1 MTRNTQRFTILMVVM
16 MTMTGCGSGNP
27 DPAAPAP
34 GYLDQQIDLGG
45 RSAHI
50 WCYGQGSPTVIYE
63 SWLGALGE
71 RALPLIIRIG
81 TTMRVCVYDRA
92 NVPGGKSD
100 PAPAPRSSQ
109 AIVDDL
115 HALLTRAGIPP
126 PYVLVG
132 DSFGAMNAVLFAA
145 RYPGEVAALALIEP
159 LAPDALMEM
168 LSAMPDLP
176 ADETPGVAQTRRRLR
191 GLWEDNS
198 EGIDMP
204 ASASQVLAVSR
215 LDALPVLI
223 VQADAPLL
231 DWLPCDGAAHVAIE
245 RAWRREQAFYQRLSS
260 RMTVVTVSGGHDLLG
275 DDPDGV
281 TAAIVTLVRGS
292 GLAGR

>member
-1 MTRNTQRFTILMVVM
+1 MTRKTARLALLLAAISMA
-16 MTMTGCGSGNP
+16 GCGSGNP
-27 DPAAPAP
+27 VPVAPTP

-45 RSAHI
+45 RNAHT

-63 SWLGALGE
+63 PWLGALGE
-71 RALPLIIRIG
+71 SALPLIIRIG
-81 TTMRVCVYDRA
+81 ATMRVCVYDRA

-100 PAPAPRSSQ
+100 PAPGPRSSR

-115 HALLTRAGIPP
+115 HGLLVGAGIAP

-159 LAPDALMEM
+159 LAPHALMDM
-168 LSAMPDLP
+168 LTAMPEP
-176 ADETPGVAQTRRRLR
+176 RADETPGVAQTRRRLS
-191 GLWEDNS
+191 GLWSNNS
-198 EGIDMP
+198 EGVDMP
-204 ASASQVLAVSR
+204 ASAAQVLAVSR

-223 VQADAPLL
+223 VQADAPLM
-231 DWLPCDGAAHVAIE
+231 DWLPCDGAAQVAIE
-245 RAWRREQAFYQRLSS
+245 RAWRRQQAFYLRLSA
-260 RMTVVTVSGGHDLLG
+260 RTTLVTLAGGHDLLG

-281 TAAIVTLVRGS
+281 SAAIVALVRGS
-292 GLAGR
+292 SLARR

>member
-1 MTRNTQRFTILMVVM
+1 MTRKTERIATLLAVM
-16 MTMTGCGSGNP
+16 TLTGCGFSNP
-27 DPAAPAP
+27 ASVAPTP
-34 GYLDQQIDLGG
+34 GYLDAQIDLGG

-50 WCYGQGSPTVIYE
+50 WCYGQGSRTVIYE
-63 SWLGALGE
+63 PWLGALGE
-71 RALPLIIRIG
+71 SALPLIIRIG
-81 TTMRVCVYDRA
+81 DLGRVCVYDRA

-115 HALLTRAGIPP
+115 HALLTRAGIAP

-159 LAPDALMEM
+159 LAPDALLEM
-168 LSAMPDLP
+168 LTAIPGP
-176 ADETPGVAQTRRRLR
+176 QADETPGLAQTRRRLN
-191 GLWEDNS
+191 GLWSNNS

-204 ASASQVLAVSR
+204 ASAAEVLEVASLDR
-215 LDALPVLI
+215 LPMLI
-223 VQADAPLL
+223 VQADAPLI
-231 DWLPCDGAAHVAIE
+231 DWLPCDGAAHIALE
-245 RAWRREQAFYQRLSS
+245 RAWRREQAFYQRLSA
-260 RMTVVTVSGGHDLLG
+260 RTTVVTVSGGHDLLG

-281 TAAIVTLVRGS
+281 AAAILGLVRGS
-292 GLAGR
+292 GQVAR

>member
-1 MTRNTQRFTILMVVM
+1 MTRNTDRLAIVMVVM
-16 MTMTGCGSGNP
+16 TMVGCGSANP
-27 DPAAPAP
+27 APAAPTL

-71 RALPLIIRIG
+71 SALPLIIRIG
-81 TTMRVCVYDRA
+81 STMRVCVYDRA

-100 PAPAPRSSQ
+100 PAPGPRSSQ

-115 HALLTRAGIPP
+115 HALLVGAGVAPP
-126 PYVLVG
+126 FLLVG

-168 LSAMPDLP
+168 LTVMPEP
-176 ADETPGVAQTRRRLR
+176 GADEPLGVAQTRRRLN
-191 GLWEDNS
+191 GLWSNNS
-198 EGIDMP
+198 EGIDMA
-204 ASASQVLAVSR
+204 ASAADVLAVEG
-215 LDALPVLI
+215 LGTLPMLI
-223 VQADAPLL
+223 VQADAPLM
-231 DWLPCDGAAHVAIE
+231 DWLSCEGAAHEAIE
-245 RAWRREQAFYQRLSS
+245 RAWRRQQAFYLGLSS
-260 RMTVVTVSGGHDLLG
+260 RMTRVTLAGGHDLLG

-281 TAAIVTLVRGS
+281 SAAIKALLSGS
-292 GLAGR
+292 GQAGR

>member
-1 MTRNTQRFTILMVVM
+1 MTRNTVRLAILLAVISMA
-16 MTMTGCGSGNP
+16 GCGSGSP
-27 DPAAPAP
+27 VPIAPTP

-45 RSAHI
+45 RSAHV

-63 SWLGALGE
+63 PWLGAQGE

-81 TTMRVCVYDRA
+81 ATMRVCVYDRA

-100 PAPAPRSSQ
+100 PAPVPRSSQ

-115 HALLTRAGIPP
+115 HALLTRAGIAP

-159 LAPDALMEM
+159 LAPDALLEM
-168 LSAMPDLP
+168 LTAMPEP
-176 ADETPGVAQTRRRLR
+176 GADETLGVAQTRRRLS
-191 GLWEDNS
+191 GLWSNNS
-198 EGIDMP
+198 EGVDMA
-204 ASASQVLAVSR
+204 ASATDVLAVGS
-215 LDALPVLI
+215 LGHLPMLI
-223 VQADAPLL
+223 IQADAPLL
-231 DWLPCDGAAHVAIE
+231 DWLPCDGVAHVAIE
-245 RAWRREQAFYQRLSS
+245 RAWRRQQAFYLGLSS
-260 RMTVVTVSGGHDLLG
+260 RTTLVTLAGGHDLLG

-281 TAAIVTLVRGS
+281 SAAIVALVRGS
-292 GLAGR
+292 GQARR

>member
-1 MTRNTQRFTILMVVM
+1 MTRNTVRLAMLMAL

-27 DPAAPAP
+27 VPLAPTP

-45 RSAHI
+45 RSAHV

-63 SWLGALGE
+63 PWLGALGE
-71 RALPLIIRIG
+71 SALPLIIRIG
-81 TTMRVCVYDRA
+81 ATMRVCVYDRA

-100 PAPAPRSSQ
+100 PAPGPRSSQ

-115 HALLTRAGIPP
+115 RGLLVGAGVAP

-159 LAPDALMEM
+159 LAPDALTEM
-168 LSAMPDLP
+168 LAAMPEP
-176 ADETPGVAQTRRRLR
+176 GADETPGVAQTRRRLS
-191 GLWEDNS
+191 GLWSNNS
-198 EGIDMP
+198 EGIDMA
-204 ASASQVLAVSR
+204 ASATDVLAVGSLGR
-215 LDALPVLI
+215 LPMLI
-223 VQADAPLL
+223 AQADAPLR
-231 DWLPCDGAAHVAIE
+231 DWLPCDGVAHVAIE
-245 RAWRREQAFYQRLSS
+245 RAWRRQQAFYLGLSS
-260 RMTVVTVSGGHDLLG
+260 RTTLVTLAGGHDLLG

-281 TAAIVTLVRGS
+281 SAAIVALVRGS
-292 GLAGR
+292 GLARR

>member
-1 MTRNTQRFTILMVVM
+1 MTRNTVRLAMLMAL

-27 DPAAPAP
+27 VPVAPTP

-45 RSAHI
+45 RSARI

-63 SWLGALGE
+63 PWLGALGE
-71 RALPLIIRIG
+71 SALPLIIRIG
-81 TTMRVCVYDRA
+81 ATMQVCVYDRA

-100 PAPAPRSSQ
+100 PAPGPRSSQ

-126 PYVLVG
+126 PYLLVG

-168 LSAMPDLP
+168 LAAMPEP
-176 ADETPGVAQTRRRLR
+176 GADETPGVAQTRRRLT
-191 GLWEDNS
+191 GLWNNNS
-198 EGIDMP
+198 EGIDMA
-204 ASASQVLAVSR
+204 ASAAEVLAVASLNR
-215 LDALPVLI
+215 LPMLI
-223 VQADAPLL
+223 IQADAPLL
-231 DWLPCDGAAHVAIE
+231 DWLPCDGAAHLSIE
-245 RAWRREQAFYQRLSS
+245 RAWRGQQAFYQRLSS
-260 RMTVVTVSGGHDLLG
+260 RTTVVTVSGGHDLLG

-281 TAAIVTLVRGS
+281 TVAILSLVRGS
-292 GLAGR
+292 GQAAR